1 MRLNGRQFAR
11 YSRHLLM
18 DDIGVDGQH
27 RLFNSHVL
35 VVGMG
40 GLGCPVTLYLA
51 AAGIGRLSICDADIV
66 AESNLHR
73 QILYR
78 DADCGRLKVDCARRA
93 LKDVNPDL
101 MVDTHAEPVSAEILS
116 GDYRLV
122 LDCSDNL
129 AARSLLNHHCRARRL
144 PLISASATGWEGQL
158 MAFDFEREQ
167 SPCFNCSIDPS
178 SPEGRADCD
187 TQGVVGPVLGV
198 IGSQQ
203 ATMAMAMLLGYG
215 HPHGQ
220 LQRYDGKAGQWMN
233 FKLQANPN
241 CDLCAPFRRC

>member
-1 MRLNGRQFAR
+1 
-11 YSRHLLM
+11 
-18 DDIGVDGQH
+18 
-27 RLFNSHVL
+27 
-35 VVGMG
+35 
-40 GLGCPVTLYLA
+40 
-51 AAGIGRLSICDADIV
+51 
-66 AESNLHR
+66 
-73 QILYR
+73 
-78 DADCGRLKVDCARRA
+78 
-93 LKDVNPDL
+93 

-116 GDYRLV
+116 GDYQLV